1 MKKILLTLLA
11 FMATVAVNAE
21 QISKQQALQ
30 KAQQFMP
37 GKQFGEARSSARS
50 AGSSDEEPFY
60 VFNADGNQG
69 FVIVSGDDR
78 TTEILGYS
86 TTGTFDMEKMP
97 DNLKWWL
104 DSYARQIEALGNSAK
119 PAQKA
124 KTRGAASRKAIAPL
138 IKTQWNQYY
147 PYNWMC
153 PDRNGKDWRDPGFD
167 TDHLMTDDQVY
178 YHSVAGCVATAMAQ
192 IMYYYQYPK
201 SCQAIPEY
209 TTRYGWNMKALPA
222 ITFDWASMK
231 KTYTGRETDA
241 SATAVATLFRYCGQ
255 AVEMN
260 YSLGGSS
267 ASLLPY
273 DMAEVFGYSKNA
285 KRLSRSMYSS
295 SDWED
300 MIYNDISEKHPVI
313 YGGSSISSG
322 HQFIVDGY
330 DGSGLFHMIWGWSG
344 MGDGYYVLSLANPDE
359 LGAGGGS
366 SLDGYSKDQHAIIGL
381 KPGKAGE
388 VEIPQVYGEFDGK
401 LVKSKFSRT
410 SASEDFTG
418 ISLPGFVFFQYENTD
433 QTDDCTLEKGWG
445 LYKDGTLLKVLGV
458 SGPVTLNHF
467 YNADLNNSAFSFGK
481 GLADG
486 QYQFRQMYR
495 LQGSTEWLLCKTPF
509 DGYYGN
515 QIIFIEAIISG
526 NNLTLRKSEQDE
538 YTSKITV
545 NNVSFSPK
553 SLEVGKPVEVTVNL
567 TNNGD
572 SYQELVYLSLGD
584 VNTVVCG
591 SVEPGQTGNVKLHL
605 KPTKAGTM
613 PLKVSTEVT
622 EISTGYYGK
631 TEKVLWSESV
641 TVEAAKPQSLSAT
654 VTTPGLVKN
663 VLTGTTLRVN
673 ASITNNGSSA
683 YENGILLRLFDYI
696 SGSMVREKSVS
707 AQIKPGKTKDV
718 EFTIADLDPGVN
730 YFAYLYYYSA
740 GSEIDLYVVYPFTP
754 TEVPGDLTG
763 DFVVDKNDIAAI
775 IQLIMVGKY
784 NKKADLNNDKTV
796 NAADLVLLI
805 KKVP

>member
-1 MKKILLTLLA
+1 MIRFIITLW
-11 FMATVAVNAE
+11 
-21 QISKQQALQ
+21 
-30 KAQQFMP
+30 
-37 GKQFGEARSSARS
+37 
-50 AGSSDEEPFY
+50 
-60 VFNADGNQG
+60 
-69 FVIVSGDDR
+69 
-78 TTEILGYS
+78 LG
-86 TTGTFDMEKMP
+86 
-97 DNLKWWL
+97 
-104 DSYARQIEALGNSAK
+104 
-119 PAQKA
+119 
-124 KTRGAASRKAIAPL
+124 AS
-138 IKTQWNQYY
+138 
-147 PYNWMC
+147 
-153 PDRNGKDWRDPGFD
+153 
-167 TDHLMTDDQVY
+167 
-178 YHSVAGCVATAMAQ
+178 
-192 IMYYYQYPK
+192 
-201 SCQAIPEY
+201 
-209 TTRYGWNMKALPA
+209 
-222 ITFDWASMK
+222 
-231 KTYTGRETDA
+231 TDA

-273 DMAEVFGYSKNA
+273 DMAEAFGYSKNA

-330 DGSGLFHMIWGWSG
+330 DGSGLFHMNWGWSG

-359 LGAGGGS
+359 LGVGGGS

-433 QTDDCTLEKGWG
+433 QTDDCTLEMGWG

-458 SGPVTLNHF
+458 SGPVTLNYI

-495 LQGSTEWLLCKTPF
+495 LQGSTEWQLCKSQYDYLGSPM
-509 DGYYGN
+509 
-515 QIIFIEAIISG
+515 ILFIEAVVSG
-526 NNLTLRKSEQDE
+526 NNLTLRQSETDE

-545 NNVSFSPK
+545 NSVSFYPT

-572 SYQELVYLSLGD
+572 SYQELVYLSLGGQK
-584 VNTVVCG
+584 TVVCG

-613 PLKVSTEVT
+613 PLKVL
-622 EISTGYYGK
+622 TGYNGTK
-631 TEKVLWSESV
+631 EVWSESV

-683 YENGILLRLFDYI
+683 YENGILLRLFENTAPPGSFII

-730 YFAYLYYYSA
+730 YFANLYYYSA

-763 DFVVDKNDIAAI
+763 DFVVDKNDIAVI

-784 NKKADLNNDKTV
+784 NKKADLNNDNKV

-805 KKVP
+805 KKVA